1 MEKRKR
7 PPVNHWDRYLGQ
19 PIQIIA
25 GDGVR
30 TCGILLSADKK
41 GIAII
46 DKCYR
51 IIFISC
57 KHIDA
62 IVEPMMSLPGFCDE
76 SSCTCGREDCEC
88 GKEAPAHDDED
99 EEEDEC
105 KPKSYSYKDDDYP

>member
-1 MEKRKR
+1 MEKRKK

-30 TCGILLSADKK
+30 YCGILLSANRK
-41 GIAII
+41 GISII

-51 IIFISC
+51 VIFISC

-62 IVEPMMSLPGFCDE
+62 VVEPMMSLASFCGE
-76 SSCTCGREDCEC
+76 SSCTCGREDCDCDRE
-88 GKEAPAHDDED
+88 GPAHDD

-105 KPKSYSYKDDDYP
+105 EPKRYSYKDDDYP